1 MSEISVDVQ
10 GIKEIS
16 QMFAQLP
23 KQVNEDKVWGR
34 FWKKVT
40 VPLLTAAEKNAPI
53 ADKDVSYP
61 ATWNYKT
68 MDYDENLKIKKGTL
82 KNSLKFYRTKAS
94 KGDIH
99 GGYIG
104 PRVKG
109 KFKKNKGGYFGAWVE
124 YGHKMKNGGTTKAN
138 PFMEKSF
145 REKSG
150 SVLSNGFKDAEK
162 IFTSALKRHK
172 NRLQKYGS
180 LGY

>member
-1 MSEISVDVQ
+1 MSGISVDVQ

-23 KQVNEDKVWGR
+23 KQVNEDAVWGR

-40 VPLLTAAEKNAPI
+40 VPLLKAAETNAPI
-53 ADKDVSYP
+53 AKKDVPYP
-61 ATWNYKT
+61 P
-68 MDYDENLKIKKGTL
+68 DEGLKIKRGTL
-82 KNSLKFYRTKAS
+82 KSSLKFYRTKAS

-124 YGHKMKNGGTTKAN
+124 YGHKMKKGGTTKSN

-162 IFTSALKRHK
+162 IFDSALKRHE
-172 NRLQKYGS
+172 NRLKKYGS

>member
-1 MSEISVDVQ
+1 MSGVTVEAK
-10 GIKEIS
+10 GIKEIM
-16 QMFAQLP
+16 QMFDGLP
-23 KQVNEDKVWGR
+23 KRVNKDAVWGR

-40 VPLLTAAEKNAPI
+40 VPLLTAAEKEAPLLKYGKKNRTGV
-53 ADKDVSYP
+53 AYP
-61 ATWNYKT
+61 ADPELT
-68 MDYDENLKIKKGTL
+68 IARGTL
-82 KNSLKFYRTKAS
+82 KKSLKFYRTRAS
-94 KGDIH
+94 RGDVH
-99 GGYIG
+99 GAYIG

-124 YGHKMKNGGTTKAN
+124 YGHKMKKGGTTKSN

-162 IFTSALKRHK
+162 IFDSALKRHE
-172 NRLQKYGS
+172 NRLKKYGS

>member
-1 MSEISVDVQ
+1 MSGISVDVQ

-23 KQVNEDKVWGR
+23 KQVNEDAVWGR

-53 ADKDVSYP
+53 AEKDVPYP
-61 ATWNYKT
+61 PDKS
-68 MDYDENLKIKKGTL
+68 LKIKRGTL
-82 KNSLKFYRTKAS
+82 KDSLKFYRTKAS

-124 YGHKMKNGGTTKAN
+124 YGHKMKKGGTTKAN

-162 IFTSALKRHK
+162 IFTSALKRHE
-172 NRLQKYGS
+172 NRLKKYGS

>member
-1 MSEISVDVQ
+1 MADGITVEAK
-10 GIKEIS
+10 GIKEIA
-16 QMFAQLP
+16 QMFSQLP
-23 KQVNEDKVWGR
+23 KQVNEDAVWGK

-40 VPLLTAAEKNAPI
+40 KPLQQTAQTNAPVAKKDVVYP
-53 ADKDVSYP
+53 ADKS
-61 ATWNYKT
+61 
-68 MDYDENLKIKKGTL
+68 LKIKRGTL
-82 KNSLKFYRTKAS
+82 KDSLIFYRTKAS

-109 KFKKNKGGYFGAWVE
+109 KYKKNKGGYFGAWVE
-124 YGHKMKNGGTTKAN
+124 YGHKLKHGGTTRSN

-150 SVLSNGFKDAEK
+150 TVLSNGFQDAEK

-172 NRLQKYGS
+172 NRLTKYGS

>member
-1 MSEISVDVQ
+1 MAD
-10 GIKEIS
+10 GIGVELKGVKEIS
-16 QMFAQLP
+16 QMFNQLP
-23 KQVNEDKVWGR
+23 KQVNIDKIWGR

-40 VPLLTAAEKNAPI
+40 KPLQQAAEKNAPI
-53 ADKDVSYP
+53 ANRDVVYP
-61 ATWNYKT
+61 ADKS
-68 MDYDENLKIKKGTL
+68 LKIKRGTL
-82 KNSLKFYRTKAS
+82 KDSLIFYRTKAS

-109 KFKKNKGGYFGAWVE
+109 KYKKNKGGYFGAWVE
-124 YGHKMKNGGTTKAN
+124 YGHKMKNGKTTTKN

-150 SVLSNGFKDAEK
+150 TVLSTGFKDAEK
-162 IFTSALKRHK
+162 IFVSALKSHK
-172 NRLQKYGS
+172 KRLTKYGS

>member
-1 MSEISVDVQ
+1 MSGISVDVQ

-16 QMFAQLP
+16 QMFSQLP
-23 KQVNEDKVWGR
+23 KQVNEDAVWGR

-40 VPLLTAAEKNAPI
+40 VPLLKAAESNAPI
-53 ADKDVSYP
+53 AKKDVPYP
-61 ATWNYKT
+61 PDKS
-68 MDYDENLKIKKGTL
+68 LKIKRGTL
-82 KNSLKFYRTKAS
+82 KDSLKFYRTKAS

-124 YGHKMKNGGTTKAN
+124 YGHKIKNGGTTKSN

-162 IFTSALKRHK
+162 IFTSALKRHE
-172 NRLQKYGS
+172 NRLKKYGS

>member
-1 MSEISVDVQ
+1 MSGISVDVQ

-23 KQVNEDKVWGR
+23 KQVNEDAVWGR

-40 VPLLTAAEKNAPI
+40 VPLLKAAETNDTKTK
-53 ADKDVSYP
+53 KDVPYP
-61 ATWNYKT
+61 PDKS
-68 MDYDENLKIKKGTL
+68 LKIKRGTL
-82 KNSLKFYRTKAS
+82 KDSLKFYRTKAS

-124 YGHKMKNGGTTKAN
+124 YGHKMKKGGTTKAN

-162 IFTSALKRHK
+162 IFTSALKRHE
-172 NRLQKYGS
+172 NRLKKYGS

>member
-1 MSEISVDVQ
+1 MSGISVDVQ

-16 QMFAQLP
+16 QMFTQLP
-23 KQVNEDKVWGR
+23 KQVNEDAVWGR

-40 VPLLTAAEKNAPI
+40 IPLLKAAESNAPI
-53 ADKDVSYP
+53 SEKDVPYP
-61 ATWNYKT
+61 PDKS
-68 MDYDENLKIKKGTL
+68 LKIKRGTL
-82 KNSLKFYRTKAS
+82 KDSLKFYRTKAS

-124 YGHKMKNGGTTKAN
+124 YGHKMKKGGTTKAN

-162 IFTSALKRHK
+162 IFNSALKRHN
-172 NRLQKYGS
+172 NRLNKYGS